1 MSDSEYDSDEEKK
14 PAVKKGPGR
23 PRKNPKKE
31 PGKRTGISAKPH
43 SIDNFIELRYDCPIV
58 FKKIFQF
65 FKSLATTH
73 IQILFRP
80 ADIIFY
86 AIDHHKAS
94 KIRIRI
100 AATRL
105 NHYYCRAELDIG
117 ISAKDVE
124 LILNKI
130 DKSYSMIAII
140 SHIGAV
146 QRSLMINLHN
156 DMEIVESHTCDLIGQ
171 YDKLENEA
179 AFNDTNYAIKFE
191 FPSKNFRKMITEI
204 KAMSD
209 QLSIVQEDAQSDLL
223 FEYLTANKKI
233 QSRHII
239 NRARNKIK
247 LTSNVNDDGF
257 RVDIVVD
264 HINPISK
271 AQISEQIKLHV
282 DENKPL
288 MTISYVDD
296 GAIEI
301 ITLTNII
308 DNR

>member
-1 MSDSEYDSDEEKK
+1 MSDSDYDSDGEKK
-14 PAVKKGPGR
+14 PAIKKGPGR

-31 PGKRTGISAKPH
+31 PGKRNGISLHPQDA
-43 SIDNFIELRYDCPIV
+43 DNYIEVLYDCPII

-65 FKSLATTH
+65 FKALAATH

-80 ADIIFY
+80 TDIIFY

-94 KIRIRI
+94 KIRIRVI
-100 AATRL
+100 AAKL
-105 NHYYCRAELDIG
+105 NHYYCRNVLDVG

-130 DKSYSMIAII
+130 DKTYSNIVIM
-140 SHIGAV
+140 SHVNAT
-146 QRSLMINLHN
+146 QRSLIINLHN
-156 DMEIVESHTCDLIGQ
+156 DMKIEESHTCDLIGQ
-171 YDKLENEA
+171 YDKIENEA
-179 AFNDTNYAIKFE
+179 AFSEAHYAIKFE

-209 QLSIVQEDAQSDLL
+209 QLSIIQDDARSPLS

-233 QSRHII
+233 QSRHIVKEKD
-239 NRARNKIK
+239 RIK
-247 LTSNVNDDGF
+247 LISQVNDDGF

-271 AQISEQIKLHV
+271 AQISENIKLCV

-296 GAIEI
+296 NAIEI

-308 DNR
+308 DSR